1 MTDKEKLIQIK
12 EFYKGCREELPN
24 AKGTVITYGWLN
36 WFIEQAEKVEQ
47 LEEKLKEL
55 DKFWWVHDKLN
66 EKIHDN
72 LALKDKI
79 NRYEQAIQ
87 NALGVSDGNTQRDVE
102 LMKDELNE
110 AFYVEC
116 SVNHV
121 LSDGVTFYI
130 KDFKSEGEKHE

>member
-12 EFYKGCREELPN
+12 EFYKGCREEIPN

-79 NRYEQAIQ
+79 NRNEQALKEIIRIEQ
-87 NALGVSDGNTQRDVE
+87 LVYEDVTEILEIALKALEGD
-102 LMKDELNE
+102 KNE
-110 AFYVEC
+110 
-116 SVNHV
+116 
-121 LSDGVTFYI
+121 
-130 KDFKSEGEKHE
+130 